1 MNFFLIIVLVCLKTI
16 FAINQHFL
24 SIGVNGFFFCYMRR
38 CEDRPYRADSFIV
51 FLNGLN
57 TLRQSPFMSR
67 FHPSMTWTSQ
77 HSSQDHQPK
86 LVCSRKARGHVRR
99 SIEWRGRPPRAP
111 LSPSVAMKPVFPF
124 ILPLN
129 LYFIR
134 TIITRRPPNAMN
146 IVNIINDRS
155 ILDWSSHC
163 VDLQLDEA
171 LSSGFLS
178 SSSPL
183 SVVSKA
189 YKTTQSALK
198 SRGGVFSLFVENGEI

>member
-1 MNFFLIIVLVCLKTI
+1 MGLTLWDSPHLCLVFTRRWLEPHNTALRIISP
-16 FAINQHFL
+16 N
-24 SIGVNGFFFCYMRR
+24 
-38 CEDRPYRADSFIV
+38 SFV
-51 FLNGLN
+51 VEKRG
-57 TLRQSPFMSR
+57 SR
-67 FHPSMTWTSQ
+67 HVPR
-77 HSSQDHQPK
+77 
-86 LVCSRKARGHVRR
+86 SR
-99 SIEWRGRPPRAP
+99 EWRGRPPRAP

-134 TIITRRPPNAMN
+134 TIITRRSPNAMN

-178 SSSPL
+178 SSSSPL

-189 YKTTQSALK
+189 HKTTQSALK
-198 SRGGVFSLFVENGEI
+198 SRGGGFSLFVENGEI